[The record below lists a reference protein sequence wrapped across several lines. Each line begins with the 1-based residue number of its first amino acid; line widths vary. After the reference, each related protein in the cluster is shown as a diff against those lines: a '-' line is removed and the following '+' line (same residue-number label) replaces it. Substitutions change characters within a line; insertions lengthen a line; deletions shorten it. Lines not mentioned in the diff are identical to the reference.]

1 MKTTIALLADKM
13 QHWKIGLYFTIT
25 KKTHTLDLMRY
36 TSFNYINVPLKS
48 KRVL

>member
-36 TSFNYINVPLKS
+36 TSFNYFLLHLPS
-48 KRVL
+48 E